1 MGFWLVGGC
10 QEARI
15 EVDDKGVREGASGV
29 DGGVVRRLI
38 VTADE
43 LGEPVV
49 CAVLEAMVTVRLPVA
64 PVAVVGTDSVSE
76 SEAEK
81 VRVPFV
87 SVPWE
92 PDQE

>member
-1 MGFWLVGGC
+1 MGLWLACACHETRMEVEERAVRAGAAGVG
-10 QEARI
+10 
-15 EVDDKGVREGASGV
+15 
-29 DGGVVRRLI
+29 GGVVWRLI
-38 VTADE
+38 VTVEE

-49 CAVLEAMVTVRLPVA
+49 YAVLEAMVTVRLPVA